1 MENLEVEVNESE
13 NNNERY
19 IRKDVKGGYIYN
31 KSEIDYYSELQS
43 IDVIDNALFGDYVKN
58 GTYVLDKEVI
68 DQLVAM
74 AKVYQYSF
82 GSNMFCQSAQ
92 PVDKFGNVD
101 FAIKIVKDMP
111 QKGDSTAILELLES
125 IDRANGYYINTNSA
139 EIAKY
144 TAKETNTFVI
154 DALKYFNVFSKKDEG
169 LIKKIKTENLDALIS
184 RKRYVDT
191 LKQVVSPY
199 LEGQYKIL
207 YDKKMKALAKSQF
220 GKTITEKMDAEA
232 YKINGW
238 FIKEDVAGYYK
249 YLNQVLD
256 SILEQHS
263 EELLNDVKLKA
274 TLNKLNEDFAK
285 NLRNIQEQKKEALL
299 SSAELKNDAVLY
311 TNMQSEYKKEQ
322 DRKQQKIE
330 KAPAP
335 KQSQPKEEKKFEKPT
350 VKHEE
355 PKKEEKPVEKPVQ
368 RPEEKPKGEKPKE
381 QDGRVFNTF
390 MGLHGGL
397 SELAPE
403 KADEQQLTKPQEKPA
418 KADEHQHAKPQEKQT
433 KTDDEELGL

>member
-111 QKGDSTAILELLES
+111 QKGENTAILELLES

-144 TAKETNTFVI
+144 SAKETSTFVI
-154 DALKYFNVFSKKDEG
+154 DALKHFNVFSKKDDG
-169 LIKKIKTENLDALIS
+169 LIKKIKTENIDALIS
-184 RKRYVDT
+184 RKKYVDT

-207 YDKKMKALAKSQF
+207 YDKKMKALAKSPM
-220 GKTITEKMDAEA
+220 GKIITEKMDAEA

-299 SSAELKNDAVLY
+299 NSTELKNDAILY
-311 TNMQSEYKKEQ
+311 TNMQREFKKEQ
-322 DRKQQKIE
+322 ERKQQKIE
-330 KAPAP
+330 KAPVQ
-335 KQSQPKEEKKFEKPT
+335 KQSQPKEEKQFEKP
-350 VKHEE
+350 VAKQVE
-355 PKKEEKPVEKPVQ
+355 PKKEEKPAEKKDEQ
-368 RPEEKPKGEKPKE
+368 LNSNAKE
-381 QDGRVFNTF
+381 QLKEENQLQQNGGVLDTF
-390 MGLHGGL
+390 INQNSANNRDTVLT
-397 SELAPE
+397 EA
-403 KADEQQLTKPQEKPA
+403 EQARRA
-418 KADEHQHAKPQEKQT
+418 KLQAKQQ
-433 KTDDEELGL
+433 KTDDDELGL

>member
-1 MENLEVEVNESE
+1 MENLEVEVNENE
-13 NNNERY
+13 NSNERY

-82 GSNMFCQSAQ
+82 GNNMFCKSAQ
-92 PVDKFGNVD
+92 TVDKFGNVD

-111 QKGDSTAILELLES
+111 QKGETTAILELLES

-154 DALKYFNVFSKKDEG
+154 DALKHFNVFSKKDDG
-169 LIKKIKTENLDALIS
+169 LIKKIKTENIDALIA
-184 RKRYVDT
+184 RKKYVDT

-199 LEGQYKIL
+199 LDAQYKIL
-207 YDKKMKALAKSQF
+207 YDKKIKALAKSQF

-299 SSAELKNDAVLY
+299 NSTELKNDAVLY

-322 DRKQQKIE
+322 ARKQQKVE

-335 KQSQPKEEKKFEKPT
+335 KQSQPKEEKQLEKPIT
-350 VKHEE
+350 KHAE
-355 PKKEEKPVEKPVQ
+355 PKKEEKPVEKNDEQ
-368 RPEEKPKGEKPKE
+368 LKSNKQEQPKE
-381 QDGRVFNTF
+381 NEKMSKQDGGVLNTF
-390 MGLHGGL
+390 MDSNAGTKKNNILGESIQPQH
-397 SELAPE
+397 
-403 KADEQQLTKPQEKPA
+403 TKPQEKS
-418 KADEHQHAKPQEKQT
+418 Q
-433 KTDDEELGL
+433 KTDDEGLGL

>member
-1 MENLEVEVNESE
+1 MENLEVEVNENE

-31 KSEIDYYSELQS
+31 KSEIGYYSELQS